1 MTKHGNDGDHIKAVK
16 AANEEKHC
24 PTETAINLVG
34 GKWKGMILFF
44 LCDGTRRFNELKRLI
59 PDITQRMLT
68 KQLRDLEAN
77 GIVHREVYAVVPPKV
92 EYSLTPLGEKLKP
105 IVCALG
111 EWGTLYLNQREEK
124 LISSDK
130 THEPVNN

>member
-1 MTKHGNDGDHIKAVK
+1 MSKSEDAK
-16 AANEEKHC
+16 EEKYC

-44 LCDGTRRFNELKRLI
+44 LCDGTCRFNELKRLI

-105 IVCALG
+105 IVHALG
-111 EWGTLYLNQREEK
+111 EWGTLYLAEQQDK
-124 LISSDK
+124 DISSDQK
-130 THEPVNN
+130 QERVNN